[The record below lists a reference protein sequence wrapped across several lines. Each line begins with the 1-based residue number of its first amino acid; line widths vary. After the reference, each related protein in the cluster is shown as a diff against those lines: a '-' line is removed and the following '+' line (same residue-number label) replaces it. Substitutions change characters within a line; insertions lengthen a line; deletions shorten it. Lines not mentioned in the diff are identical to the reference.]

1 MEIHQKMIFLYV
13 MCIEKYTSLQVIRS
27 HLSWG
32 REKERKDED
41 GVSGDGKVTFMT
53 AAIQLTN
60 VFCVL

>member
-13 MCIEKYTSLQVIRS
+13 VCIEKYTKLKAIRS
-27 HLSWG
+27 HLSWEG
-32 REKERKDED
+32 ERNDED
-41 GVSGDGKVTFMT
+41 GMSGDVKVTFMT